1 MVTVT
6 EIEPNV
12 DLLEHDG
19 RRFYLVGTAHV
30 SKDSA
35 DLVEKTI
42 REQQPDTVAIELCDS
57 RYETLSNPERWKETD
72 IYSVIKS
79 GRAYVLMAQF
89 ALSTFQKKLADEFGI
104 RPGEEMHRAMQVAHE
119 IDAEI
124 CLADREVRTTLKRA
138 WSKAGFFTVIKIVF
152 SMFASMFEKQ
162 EVSEEDIEKLKT
174 SGELA
179 AAIDE
184 FAGSLPGVKT
194 ALIDERDQ
202 YLAAK
207 IGAATGDT
215 VVAVVGA
222 AHVPGIKRVFGSDI
236 DVASLETLP
245 PPKKIFKVIGWGIPL
260 LILALIITGFVV
272 SGRETSEQ
280 MVLAWV
286 LANGISAALGTLV
299 ALAHPLTILAAFVA
313 APITSLNP
321 TIAAGWVCGLT
332 EAYLRKPRVI
342 DLERV
347 AEDLTSVRGIWSN
360 RVIKVLLVVI
370 LANLGSSIG
379 TFIGVGWIVALLG
392 GS

>member
-1 MVTVT
+1 MPTIT

-19 RRFYLVGTAHV
+19 RKFYLVGTAHV

-42 REQQPDTVAIELCDS
+42 RERKPDTVALELCDS

-72 IYSVIKS
+72 IYTVIKS

-89 ALSTFQKKLADEFGI
+89 ALATFQKKIADEFGI
-104 RPGEEMHRAMQVAHE
+104 RPGEEMHRAMQVSHE
-119 IDAEI
+119 TDTNIS
-124 CLADREVRTTLKRA
+124 LVDREVRITLKRA
-138 WSKAGFFTVIKIVF
+138 WAGAGFWTLIKVVF
-152 SMFASMFEKQ
+152 AMFGSMFEKQ
-162 EVSEEDIEKLKT
+162 EITQEEIEKLK
-174 SGELA
+174 SGGELA

-184 FAGSLPGVKT
+184 FSGSLPGVKT
-194 ALIDERDQ
+194 ALIDERDR

-207 IGAATGDT
+207 IEASPGDT
-215 VVAVVGA
+215 IVAVVGA
-222 AHVPGIKRVFGSDI
+222 AHVPGIKQIFATDI
-236 DVASLETLP
+236 DIEELDEIP
-245 PPKKIFKVIGWGIPL
+245 PPRKIFKLIGWGVPL
-260 LILALIITGFVV
+260 LILALIVTGFIV

-286 LANGISAALGTLV
+286 LANGIAASLGTMI
-299 ALAHPLTILAAFVA
+299 ALAHPLTILAAFIA

-347 AEDLTSVRGIWSN
+347 AEDLTTARGIWNN
-360 RVIKVLLVVI
+360 RVIKVLLVIV

-379 TFIGVGWIVALLG
+379 TFIGVGWIVSLLG